1 MKFPGSSNEAV
12 DLLKKLL
19 AFNPYYRATL
29 DEALSHPFLASVR
42 VPEREDQDISE
53 LKFDF
58 EDEGDLSEVRL

>member
-42 VPEREDQDISE
+42 VPERED
-53 LKFDF
+53 
-58 EDEGDLSEVRL
+58 